1 MQADYGDKWGHGISS
16 TEVNVPGPFHRC
28 LTDISYT
35 PQDAGELARTSCAVP
50 SPTFP
55 ESGHPFQ
62 WKVEIETPGQG
73 GCKCYNCAKMVVKNE
88 DKKKPPRAALET
100 QRPFWFWL
108 SLALI
113 WLPPT
118 GAWLPGRLWHFPHLH
133 GNPEP
138 GAHSQAAIQP
148 SDHLGCGAHFLG
160 DERKPALHSGFL
172 PLLSSFLRLQA
183 PHAQEQTGRHQA
195 QQLGACSTAGPCE
208 SPGPQLARLSGTQS
222 PSCRFT
228 PSHPLVATLF
238 PNTPPSGLS
247 NRKAH
252 IIKFLFF
259 SRSPKK
265 YPDCETSLAWV
276 NRKEPPSP

>member
-1 MQADYGDKWGHGISS
+1 MDVNARTVLRWSS
-16 TEVNVPGPFHRC
+16 RMKTKRNHRGQHWRLKGPFGFGSH
-28 LTDISYT
+28 
-35 PQDAGELARTSCAVP
+35 
-50 SPTFP
+50 
-55 ESGHPFQ
+55 
-62 WKVEIETPGQG
+62 
-73 GCKCYNCAKMVVKNE
+73 
-88 DKKKPPRAALET
+88 
-100 QRPFWFWL
+100 WL
-108 SLALI
+108 SSGFPQQEHGCLD
-113 WLPPT
+113 
-118 GAWLPGRLWHFPHLH
+118 GLWHFPHLQ

-138 GAHSQAAIQP
+138 GAHSQAAIRP

-160 DERKPALHSGFL
+160 DQRKPALHSGFL

-238 PNTPPSGLS
+238 PNTPQSGLS

-259 SRSPKK
+259 SRSPKNI
-265 YPDCETSLAWV
+265 SRL
-276 NRKEPPSP
+276 